1 MLNCG
6 QFAVIQRLEVE
17 EWPLLFPEDD
27 SLTGVIAG
35 GRSSTVKSELEP
47 LPRWLSKNML
57 VSLMSICIGYKK
69 PIQLSRIIQDEI
81 G

>member
-27 SLTGVIAG
+27 SLTGVIDNYNNLQ
-35 GRSSTVKSELEP
+35 ELLGEH
-47 LPRWLSKNML
+47 
-57 VSLMSICIGYKK
+57 
-69 PIQLSRIIQDEI
+69 IIPA
-81 G
+81 